1 MNILLIEDDKAYI
14 EAVSAIFAEMPGTPS
29 VTVAQ
34 SKSSAERCLE
44 ADFFDLVILDL
55 KIPTEDG
62 LLDADPQHGRSTF
75 YAAKKSSPGTPIFVL
90 TGSPAEEFI
99 GDFLGGSQQV
109 DIWSEG
115 HQTQTVS
122 FLQKYKFGDF
132 RERIEP
138 MCKAV
143 WNLSEVELHLLSNF
157 SLTTEFTRLL
167 RIFCLKYEGARCQ
180 IGLVG
185 GGLSSA
191 KVYRLRVTSSDG
203 ALIHNAIVKLGSR
216 SEIKAEG
223 ERFETYISRLD
234 ASATPRK
241 LCVLE
246 FGAKL
251 QAGIFYQLAADF
263 SMDGFSIS
271 LSNPVLAATIPSQL
285 KELMNPWRVEVPQTR
300 HTIRDI
306 RRVLLSDGDLRTVLA
321 VHPTLWTTEFEA
333 RQIQV
338 HWCCIHGDLH
348 GKNVLISDAGR
359 CVLIDYG
366 DVGMGTAAID
376 PITYEFSLHFHPD
389 GPLKNCAWPTTD
401 QAAHWA
407 DLSVYLVNC
416 PIPEVI
422 RDIRAWT
429 SQTAAGNREVAAS
442 AYAYLIRQYKYP
454 DNNAGLISALL
465 EAIHTLFLS
474 T

>member
-1 MNILLIEDDKAYI
+1 MHVLLIEDDKAYI
-14 EAVSAIFAEMPGTPS
+14 EAVSAIFADMPGTPS

-34 SKSSAERCLE
+34 SKGSAEKCLE
-44 ADFFDLVILDL
+44 AHFFDLIILDL

-75 YAAKKSSPGTPIFVL
+75 YAAKNGSPGTPTFVL

-99 GDFLGGSQQV
+99 EDFLGGSQQV

-115 HQTQTVS
+115 HQTQTVG

-132 RERIEP
+132 RQRVEP
-138 MCKAV
+138 ICKAV
-143 WNLSEVELHLLSNF
+143 WNLSEVELHLLTSF
-157 SLTTEFTRLL
+157 SLRTEFDRLL

-180 IGLVG
+180 IALVG

-191 KVYRLRVTSSDG
+191 KVYRLHVTSSDG
-203 ALIHNAIVKLGSR
+203 TLIHNAIVKLGSR
-216 SEIKAEG
+216 GDIKAEG

-251 QAGIFYQLAADF
+251 QAGIFYQLAADY
-263 SMDGFSIS
+263 SLDGFTVS
-271 LSNPVLAATIPSQL
+271 LSSPVLAAAIPPQL
-285 KELMNPWRVEVPQTR
+285 KDLVNPWRVEVPQTR
-300 HTIRDI
+300 HSIRDI
-306 RRVLLSDGDLRTVLA
+306 RRILLSDDDLRAILA
-321 VHPTLWTTEFEA
+321 VHPTIWTAEFEA

-348 GKNVLISDAGR
+348 GKNVLVSETGR
-359 CVLIDYG
+359 CVIIDYG
-366 DVGMGTAAID
+366 DVGMGSAAID

-389 GPLKNCAWPTTD
+389 GPLKNSDWPTTD

-407 DLSVYLVNC
+407 DLAVYLVGC

-422 RDIRAWT
+422 RSIRDWT

-442 AYAYLIRQYKYP
+442 AYAYLIRQYKYA
-454 DNNAGLISALL
+454 DNNSARISALL
-465 EAIHTLFLS
+465 EAVHNLFLS